1 MKSSKLPFRIAL
13 IEDNEFEIL
22 LLQKNLRT
30 FIKNEELDLKRD
42 IVIENYTS
50 YEEFVSDFN
59 VDTQLIF
66 SDLQL
71 ENNHTG
77 FDVLTYVKIVRSDC
91 KVVMLSSQINEWKL
105 YLSLL
110 EGANGIILKN
120 EWRYDLCN
128 FLVYKYVNAS

>member
-1 MKSSKLPFRIAL
+1 MTTKNHPFRIAL
-13 IEDNEFEIL
+13 VEDNEFEIL

-30 FIKNEELDLKRD
+30 FIQNEELHLKRD
-42 IVIENYTS
+42 IVIEKFNTF
-50 YEEFVSDFN
+50 EQFVTDFN
-59 VDTQLIF
+59 VDTHLVF

-71 ENNHTG
+71 ENKHTG
-77 FDVLTYVKIVRSDC
+77 FDVLSYVKILRSEC

-120 EWRYDLCN
+120 ELRYELCN